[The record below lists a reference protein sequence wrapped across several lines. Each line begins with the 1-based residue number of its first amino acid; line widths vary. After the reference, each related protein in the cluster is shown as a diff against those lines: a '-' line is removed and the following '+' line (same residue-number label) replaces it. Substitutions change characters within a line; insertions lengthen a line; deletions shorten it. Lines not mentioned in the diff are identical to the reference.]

1 MVIAE
6 VSDEQGNE
14 TIIEEKSDELV
25 PKRNSPGSIIWQWFG
40 FHKDVKQ
47 NAVICKRCR
56 KVIAAKGSSTTNVFH
71 HLKSH
76 PLQNEECFQLSMST
90 PPHTPKKTLNQP
102 KRKSAVGVLH
112 ISKRKYIPV
121 ANKCDLL
128 PNNYS
133 SMDQQQSL
141 ESVRK

>member
-1 MVIAE
+1 MFLYYQMAENMVIAE

-14 TIIEEKSDELV
+14 TIIEE
-25 PKRNSPGSIIWQWFG
+25 RQWFG

>member
-1 MVIAE
+1 MVIAGG
-6 VSDEQGNE
+6 SDEKGNE

-25 PKRNSPGSIIWQWFG
+25 PKRSIIWQWFG
-40 FHKDVKQ
+40 FQKDVKQ

-56 KVIAAKGSSTTNVFH
+56 KVIAAKGSNTTNVFH

-76 PLQNEECFQLSMST
+76 PLQNEECFQFTMST

-102 KRKSAVGVLH
+102 KRKSAARVLH

-128 PNNYS
+128 PNNYG